1 MITTYLPWI
10 AIAAGIAA
18 LFSRDGLK
26 APPESPPKS
35 PPNRLV
41 WAILGLLAAVA
52 LWAGFTYAKQAED
65 VKVTAIGFV
74 VGLALAA
81 ASNQIGGSGFQRG
94 ASLAGPIGL
103 AAIARGLGSLA
114 FVPEWL
120 TSHEVGLGVGVA
132 VGAWLLAKPSDTGW
146 AWKTAAILDGTLL
159 VDLLG
164 EAGPGDRAAHAGLAL
179 LVAGCVLAS
188 ALPTLITASNL
199 KNKLKESGTGILFA
213 AVFSGFAVLIATR
226 YVWIGHVWHIA
237 LMASALA
244 LVVHWFTASDNEG
257 SPYTSLLGM
266 VIWLGVATLAF
277 GLLRGFGMSIAL
289 LTAVLVFLILGDV
302 RSIASLSPLA
312 AMTVYRV
319 FKEWHQSAAK
329 TLDIGQHYELIGFIA
344 GMALIAL
351 ALEMRQ
357 RRREHPI
364 ASGAMALMLMALPIL
379 TAILLGAKGT
389 VGLLVGSGFAYVVLG
404 SALHGL
410 APFVLQMG
418 LGLLIAGTYDWYA
431 SLIDL
436 TRDQKVFA
444 LEVAVPIVA
453 VLLLLIG
460 FLTKPV
466 EQARAEAS

>member
-1 MITTYLPWI
+1 MITTTLPWI
-10 AIAAGIAA
+10 AIAAGLAA

-26 APPESPPKS
+26 APPESPPES

-41 WAILGLLAAVA
+41 WAVLAILAAVA

-65 VKVTAIGFV
+65 VKSTAIGFV
-74 VGLALAA
+74 VGLVLAA
-81 ASNQIGGSGFQRG
+81 VANRIGGSPFQRG
-94 ASLAGPIGL
+94 ALLAGPIGL

-120 TSHEVGLGVGVA
+120 ASHEVGLGFGAA
-132 VGAWLLAKPSDTGW
+132 VGAWLLAKPADSGW
-146 AWKTAAILDGTLL
+146 AWRTAAVLNATLL
-159 VDLLG
+159 ADLLG
-164 EAGPGDRAAHAGLAL
+164 EAGPGDRASHAGLAL
-179 LVAGCVLAS
+179 LVAGCVLA
-188 ALPTLITASNL
+188 AAVPPVLAAA
-199 KNKLKESGTGILFA
+199 KFRDKLKDSREGVLFA
-213 AVFSGFAVLIATR
+213 ALFSGFAFLIATR
-226 YVWIGHVWHIA
+226 YVWIGHVWHVA
-237 LMASALA
+237 LMAAAVA
-244 LVVHWFTASDNEG
+244 LVVHWFTASDKEG
-257 SPYTSLLGM
+257 SPYTGLLGM

-277 GLLRGFGMSIAL
+277 GLLRGFGMSVAL
-289 LTAVLVFLILGDV
+289 LTAVLVFLVLGDV

-351 ALEMRQ
+351 ALEMRH

-364 ASGAMALMLMALPIL
+364 ANGAMALMLMALPVL

-389 VGLLVGSGFAYVVLG
+389 VGLLVGSGFAYVILG
-404 SALHGL
+404 TALHGL

-444 LEVAVPIVA
+444 LEIAVPIVA

-460 FLTKPV
+460 FLTKPA
-466 EQARAEAS
+466 EQAGQEAS